1 MMDFEKLNTTMLLLS
16 LKSLDNKSNLS
27 ESPTIAE
34 AQLISF
40 HRTNEANKLTLKYQI
55 RNMSQNKNQYNS
67 NDVITC
73 FSSIPVNIIIFC

>member
-34 AQLISF
+34 A
-40 HRTNEANKLTLKYQI
+40 
-55 RNMSQNKNQYNS
+55 
-67 NDVITC
+67 
-73 FSSIPVNIIIFC
+73 